1 MWDLFRGG
9 EGGTWEL
16 RLGMALG
23 LLPWHF
29 DGAKLC
35 PALLHSTLLLPPPA
49 SLGFF
54 SYHKLCFYFIIFFSS
69 TASETL

>member
-29 DGAKLC
+29 DDAKLC
-35 PALLHSTLLLPPPA
+35 PSLLHSHLISPSTCLTRILLLSQA
-49 SLGFF
+49 LFF
-54 SYHKLCFYFIIFFSS
+54 FYFQ
-69 TASETL
+69 LYGL